1 MGRKGITNKLVLH
14 ICPGTGYDGFIGK
27 CGSLHAVFPSCLLV
41 LLTVSDFSSLA
52 AKGAS
57 TLLQGPTLTK
67 AQLVQL
73 PHGATTERISTVMFY
88 SRTGR
93 VRAVKVHRLALFSL
107 ALLTTWL

>member
-1 MGRKGITNKLVLH
+1 MEVWLATCSV
-14 ICPGTGYDGFIGK
+14 
-27 CGSLHAVFPSCLLV
+27 SQLLI
-41 LLTVSDFSSLA
+41 SFAHFSSLA

-57 TLLQGPTLTK
+57 TLLRGPTLTK

-88 SRTGR
+88 YRTGI
-93 VRAVKVHRLALFSL
+93 VRAVNVHRLALFSL